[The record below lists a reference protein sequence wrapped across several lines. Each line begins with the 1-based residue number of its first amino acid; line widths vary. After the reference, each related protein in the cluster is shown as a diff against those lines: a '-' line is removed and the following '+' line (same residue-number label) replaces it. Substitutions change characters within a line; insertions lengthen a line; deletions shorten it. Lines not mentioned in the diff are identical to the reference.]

1 LAAVLFN
8 SGDDSGDNVLSVPAF
23 FDVGMPL
30 ISHIFFLL
38 ASFNNFKYL
47 RPLQG
52 LVAIGLIS
60 ENFHLFCDFYSCG
73 KGDNKIFHFWHCM

>member
-8 SGDDSGDNVLSVPAF
+8 SGDDSGDNVLSVPSF
-23 FDVGMPL
+23 FGVGLPL

-38 ASFNNFKYL
+38 ASFNNLIYL
-47 RPLQG
+47 RLLQG

-60 ENFHLFCDFYSCG
+60 ENFHLFSDFYSSG
-73 KGDNKIFHFWHCM
+73 KSDNKIFHFWHCM